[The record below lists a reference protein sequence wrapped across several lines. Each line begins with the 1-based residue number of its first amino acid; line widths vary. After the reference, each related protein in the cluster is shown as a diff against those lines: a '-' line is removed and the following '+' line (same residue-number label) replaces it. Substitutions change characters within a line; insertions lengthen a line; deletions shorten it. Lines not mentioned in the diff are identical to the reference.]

1 MDNNNQKP
9 AETPKPET
17 DAPEKAQNSA
27 SKPASK
33 SNNNVIVIILV
44 IVGVLVVLGAIGS
57 FVAGKLLNKAGKSI
71 VENATNTKITTN
83 KDGTSTVESKDGS
96 VSYSDAAKLPT
107 DFPKNIP
114 LYSGQ
119 KLTGSSK
126 VKNDTETTWTVTAES
141 SDEVSKVAG
150 KVASLFSGWESTGEQ
165 QINDTYYYYFE
176 KGNTKTNLY
185 LSSNDEKKTVLTYQV
200 TEKQSNE

>member
-1 MDNNNQKP
+1 MDNEVNKP
-9 AETPKPET
+9 ESTPKPEAT
-17 DAPEKAQNSA
+17 ADKTQNNTQ
-27 SKPASK
+27 KPNGK
-33 SNNNVIVIILV
+33 SNNNVIVIVLV
-44 IVGVLVVLGAIGS
+44 VVGVLVVLGSIGT

-83 KDGTSTVESKDGS
+83 KDGTSTIESKDGS

-126 VKNDTETTWTVTAES
+126 VKNDSETTWTVTAES

-176 KGNTKTNLY
+176 KGNTKVNLY